1 MAKNN
6 DIFGIFPNYR
16 TFSVYFKL
24 IYLGEKEA
32 IDPIM

>member
-16 TFSVYFKL
+16 TFSVYFKF
-24 IYLGEKEA
+24 IWWKKEA
-32 IDPIM
+32 IDLIM